1 MESRQALPAKPAA
14 DIGEAT
20 IGGLVVEAG
29 SALPNP
35 TRGKPWTLRGI
46 VMSYASVSPAL
57 MRPTHHLDVAPMIL
71 ALQFQPADFEYKG
84 GQLRHVP
91 SRHEFLFDRSGR
103 VTIDALC
110 GCAGRS
116 ISREQGEQLFNA
128 FKSWKEFY
136 WRPLEIDREF
146 ASHFRRPNRWVRL
159 YREMRMAW
167 LRFTGRADLISLP
180 AEAMTAVPAE

>member
-1 MESRQALPAKPAA
+1 MSR
-14 DIGEAT
+14 
-20 IGGLVVEAG
+20 VV
-29 SALPNP
+29 
-35 TRGKPWTLRGI
+35 
-46 VMSYASVSPAL
+46 V
-57 MRPTHHLDVAPMIL
+57 
-71 ALQFQPADFEYKG
+71 
-84 GQLRHVP
+84 
-91 SRHEFLFDRSGR
+91 EFLFDRSGR

-128 FKSWKEFY
+128 FKSWKEFD
-136 WRPLEIDREF
+136 WPPLEMDREF